1 MTMAKNTGNGGR
13 VGAVKNR
20 SQAKTKAGFF
30 VKRGDG
36 GKFTGVKTSNKTPY
50 KGVRKEK

>member
-1 MTMAKNTGNGGR
+1 MAKNTGNGGR
-13 VGAVKNR
+13 KGAVKNR
-20 SQAKTKAGFF
+20 SQTETKDGFF

-36 GKFTGVKTSNKTPY
+36 GKFAGVKTSNKTPY